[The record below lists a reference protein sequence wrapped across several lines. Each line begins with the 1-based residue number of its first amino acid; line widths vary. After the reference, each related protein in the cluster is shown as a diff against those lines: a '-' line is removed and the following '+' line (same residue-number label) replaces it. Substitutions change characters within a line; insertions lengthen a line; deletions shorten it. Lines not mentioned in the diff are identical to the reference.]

1 MSPDEVTAMESGS
14 RSVVIEFTRDSIQSS
29 APCSRVPSVKEKG
42 VGSVSLI
49 IALEFNQVQ
58 EKESCLSYFSLSILF
73 SLL

>member
-1 MSPDEVTAMESGS
+1 MVQSHSSFFVYRRVVKNHPPVYLAFNQV

-49 IALEFNQVQ
+49 IALE
-58 EKESCLSYFSLSILF
+58 
-73 SLL
+73 